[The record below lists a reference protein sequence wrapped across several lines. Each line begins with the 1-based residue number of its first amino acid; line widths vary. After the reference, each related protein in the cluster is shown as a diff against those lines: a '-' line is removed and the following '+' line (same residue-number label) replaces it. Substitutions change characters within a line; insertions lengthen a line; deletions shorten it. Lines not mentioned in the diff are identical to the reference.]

1 MEKSAIIPDGY
12 YINWYGSSAIIYDGK
27 RWPLACFV
35 KLCGALNIHRNKMR
49 DWIKENRKALKILDP
64 LWNDIQKLPL
74 VTLQNINLFL

>member
-35 KLCGALNIHRNKMR
+35 KLCGALNIPLIKMC
-49 DWIKENRKALKILDP
+49 DWLNENRKELKISDT
-64 LWNDIQKLPL
+64 LWDDIQNLPF
-74 VTLQNINLFL
+74 VTPENIHSFL